1 MEEKKK
7 NIPKRRFKEFQ
18 NADAWEQREW
28 NNAIKISTEMVNPQ
42 EKMFK
47 NLPHVAP
54 GNLESFTGRI
64 LNNVKSV
71 KEENLISGKF
81 IFRPGDI
88 IYGKINPQLAKYALV
103 NFEGLT
109 SADAYILKNL
119 SGFHQLFIFYQLQT
133 KNFYDYSVSVSK
145 RSGMP
150 KVNRSELADYKFNSP
165 KIDEQK
171 LIGEILFK
179 IDQTITLHQRKLD
192 KYKAI
197 KESYLQEMFPAE
209 GQRKPKRRFPGF
221 TEDWEQRELRCI
233 ASMNA
238 RIGWQNLRKDEFLD
252 NGNYYLIT
260 GTDFNNGYVDL
271 KNCYYVDKYRY
282 DQDKK
287 IQVKQESILITKDG
301 TLGKV
306 AMVKELKKPATLN
319 AGIFNVIKKTNE
331 IDTYFLYE
339 YLKAPFLMDY
349 VNKRATGGTIK
360 HLNQNILVNFPIKLP
375 SLNEQK
381 KLGSLFRDLNQAI
394 TLHQK
399 KLDKLKKLK
408 EALLEEMFV

>member
-109 SADAYILKNL
+109 SADAYVLKNL

-221 TEDWEQRELRCI
+221 TEDWEQRELGYG
-233 ASMNA
+233 STK
-238 RIGWQNLRKDEFLD
+238 IGDGLHGTPKYNEKGNVFFI
-252 NGNYYLIT
+252 NGNNLINGKVHINKETKRIDETQRLNDKLLLNNNTILMSINGTIGNLARYNNEKIMLGKSVAYITVSIFDKNFIYYYLQNTRIRSYFINNLT
-260 GTDFNNGYVDL
+260 GSTIKNLSLKTIRETSVTFPNNAEQ
-271 KNCYYVDKYRY
+271 K
-282 DQDKK
+282 
-287 IQVKQESILITKDG
+287 
-301 TLGKV
+301 TLGRFFEK
-306 AMVKELKKPATLN
+306 
-319 AGIFNVIKKTNE
+319 
-331 IDTYFLYE
+331 IDQT
-339 YLKAPFLMDY
+339 
-349 VNKRATGGTIK
+349 
-360 HLNQNILVNFPIKLP
+360 
-375 SLNEQK
+375 
-381 KLGSLFRDLNQAI
+381 I